1 MVRSSKGKKSPKKV
15 ANHKL
20 TISLP
25 NGSIESQLKFI
36 AGQFLKNSSSH
47 PELIKDFIAKHQA
60 VSDLTDREKLIIS
73 VLDGQK
79 LSTLEWN
86 QVLTAITLKPKL
98 HKDSLVFIVQRALS
112 QGQSGAVLHYAVSGK
127 KDDRGIVQSVGP
139 TPSLSDGAIVSL
151 KELKNVN
158 FVNWKVYASQIKW
171 TATLVLNDKSRDLV
185 QSLIAILQTL
195 EKSNPHKVTTKAS
208 IKMAAK
214 QCLEVLLGKRF
225 RAATLAEFD
234 SKNFKKEDAVSLIR
248 WLGQFGIECEIQVDL
263 IRAFADAGF
272 SEVIAD
278 RRVWSKIDLKSIA
291 AICSHKVIL
300 EVLIKNLDLIED
312 QMSSSIRTR
321 ENGVG
326 LIIQLCDQYPNFVKL
341 VDSKFFNSFD
351 ASSKPSSTVFNIVST
366 KLIQSSVDRELAIQ
380 EDLKKIH
387 ATELESLKKII
398 VVKNLE
404 VVSLNS
410 KVVDLEKQ
418 ALQILTDKSLAKETV
433 LRQAQ
438 INSLI
443 TASEI
448 IDEIRILSEEIGD
461 IDATAVGNLYRAA
474 LRKIRKF
481 DVQVISA
488 TDVTRADDRNLFETV
503 EGGELSII
511 FVNRPAY
518 VLTIGNSEHVLVRGK
533 RLA

>member
-1 MVRSSKGKKSPKKV
+1 M
-15 ANHKL
+15 
-20 TISLP
+20 
-25 NGSIESQLKFI
+25 
-36 AGQFLKNSSSH
+36 
-47 PELIKDFIAKHQA
+47 
-60 VSDLTDREKLIIS
+60 
-73 VLDGQK
+73 
-79 LSTLEWN
+79 
-86 QVLTAITLKPKL
+86 
-98 HKDSLVFIVQRALS
+98 
-112 QGQSGAVLHYAVSGK
+112 
-127 KDDRGIVQSVGP
+127 
-139 TPSLSDGAIVSL
+139 
-151 KELKNVN
+151 
-158 FVNWKVYASQIKW
+158 
-171 TATLVLNDKSRDLV
+171 
-185 QSLIAILQTL
+185 
-195 EKSNPHKVTTKAS
+195 
-208 IKMAAK
+208 
-214 QCLEVLLGKRF
+214 
-225 RAATLAEFD
+225 
-234 SKNFKKEDAVSLIR
+234 
-248 WLGQFGIECEIQVDL
+248 
-263 IRAFADAGF
+263 
-272 SEVIAD
+272 
-278 RRVWSKIDLKSIA
+278 
-291 AICSHKVIL
+291 
-300 EVLIKNLDLIED
+300 
-312 QMSSSIRTR
+312 
-321 ENGVG
+321 
-326 LIIQLCDQYPNFVKL
+326 
-341 VDSKFFNSFD
+341 
-351 ASSKPSSTVFNIVST
+351 
-366 KLIQSSVDRELAIQ
+366 AIQ